1 MIIFCFR
8 IVLVWCLKDGGIGGG
23 QGWPFEAMLNNLTA
37 TALGGHKESC
47 QEDSKPHE
55 IKPSLD
61 RPHHALGVRLHAAHN
76 VRPEHLQG
84 GIHQQHSGGHMSTVP
99 VSMSSS
105 ASDSDKPAK
114 QKRHRTR
121 FTPAQLNELERC
133 FSKTHYPDIFMREE
147 IAMRIG
153 LTESRVQVWF
163 QNRRAKWKKRKK
175 STNVF
180 RSPGALLPSHGLP
193 PFGAG
198 DVCGPGVFADRP
210 WSMPAGLGQ
219 LSQSGVSMGG
229 FGAGTLPQL
238 AADLNPSLPISSVA
252 SGQPYQGHYPL
263 NSLGDTMM
271 SYCNNIASGQQA
283 LEGSPT
289 PPHMGHCANNNA
301 SPDASEL
308 RGAGGGGECEA
319 EAWRG
324 HSIAALRRR
333 ASSLSHIPPYLQLNY
348 DAHSPVY

>member
-1 MIIFCFR
+1 
-8 IVLVWCLKDGGIGGG
+8 
-23 QGWPFEAMLNNLTA
+23 MLNNLTA
-37 TALGGHKESC
+37 TALGGHKEC
-47 QEDSKPHE
+47 GDSKLE
-55 IKPSLD
+55 LELKPSLE
-61 RPHHALGVRLHAAHN
+61 RHHAPGGGARLLAHSI
-76 VRPEHLQG
+76 RADHLQG
-84 GIHQQHSGGHMSTVP
+84 GLHQQHGGHMSVP
-99 VSMSSS
+99 VGMSSS

-133 FSKTHYPDIFMREE
+133 FTKTHYPDIFMREE

-180 RSPGALLPSHGLP
+180 RSPGSLLPSHGLP
-193 PFGAG
+193 PFGG
-198 DVCGPGVFADRP
+198 DVCGPGVFGDRP

-219 LSQSGVSMGG
+219 LSQGGVSMGG
-229 FGAGTLPQL
+229 FGAGGLPQL
-238 AADLNPSLPISSVA
+238 AADLNPSLPISSVG
-252 SGQPYQGHYPL
+252 SQPYQSHYPL

-271 SYCNNIASGQQA
+271 SYCNNISGQQGA

-301 SPDASEL
+301 SPTTSG
-308 RGAGGGGECEA
+308 GAGEGGEE
-319 EAWRG
+319 EVWRG

-333 ASSLSHIPPYLQLNY
+333 ASELSAAIPPYLQLNY

>member
-1 MIIFCFR
+1 
-8 IVLVWCLKDGGIGGG
+8 
-23 QGWPFEAMLNNLTA
+23 MLNNLT
-37 TALGGHKESC
+37 TALGAGHKEQCS
-47 QEDSKPHE
+47 ESKLDL
-55 IKPSLD
+55 KPSLE
-61 RPHHALGVRLHAAHN
+61 RHHAPGARLLAHSI
-76 VRPEHLQG
+76 RADHLQG
-84 GIHQQHSGGHMSTVP
+84 GIHQQHSGHMATVP

-105 ASDSDKPAK
+105 TSDSDKPAK

-133 FSKTHYPDIFMREE
+133 FTKTHYPDIFMREE

-198 DVCGPGVFADRP
+198 DVCSPGVFADRP

-219 LSQSGVSMGG
+219 LSQGGVAMGG
-229 FGAGTLPQL
+229 FGQL
-238 AADLNPSLPISSVA
+238 SELNPALPISSVA
-252 SGQPYQGHYPL
+252 SQPYQSHYPL
-263 NSLGDTMM
+263 NTLGDTMM
-271 SYCNNIASGQQA
+271 SYCNNISGQQ
-283 LEGSPT
+283 LEGSATPT
-289 PPHMGHCANNNA
+289 PPHGGHCGPNNG
-301 SPDASEL
+301 SPTNG
-308 RGAGGGGECEA
+308 GAECGEE
-319 EAWRG
+319 EVWRG

-333 ASSLSHIPPYLQLNY
+333 ASELSAAIPPYLQLNY

>member
-1 MIIFCFR
+1 
-8 IVLVWCLKDGGIGGG
+8 
-23 QGWPFEAMLNNLTA
+23 MLNNLTA

-47 QEDSKPHE
+47 SEDSKQLE
-55 IKPSLD
+55 LKPSVD
-61 RPHHALGVRLHAAHN
+61 RPHHALGARLHLAHI
-76 VRPEHLQG
+76 RTDHLHG
-84 GIHQQHSGGHMSTVP
+84 GIHQQQHSGGHMATVP

-180 RSPGALLPSHGLP
+180 RSPGSLLPSHGLP

-198 DVCGPGVFADRP
+198 DVCSPGVFGDRP
-210 WSMPAGLGQ
+210 WSMPSGLGQ
-219 LSQSGVSMGG
+219 LSQGGVSMGG
-229 FGAGTLPQL
+229 FGAGSLPQL
-238 AADLNPSLPISSVA
+238 AAELNPSLPISSVA
-252 SGQPYQGHYPL
+252 SQQYQSHYPL
-263 NSLGDTMM
+263 NSLGDSMM
-271 SYCNNIASGQQA
+271 SYCGGPGGPGGPA
-283 LEGSPT
+283 LDGSPAS
-289 PPHMGHCANNNA
+289 PHGHCNTA
-301 SPDASEL
+301 SPTAP
-308 RGAGGGGECEA
+308 GGGNVECGEE
-319 EAWRG
+319 ESWRG

-333 ASSLSHIPPYLQLNY
+333 ASELSAAIPPYLQLNY

>member
-1 MIIFCFR
+1 
-8 IVLVWCLKDGGIGGG
+8 
-23 QGWPFEAMLNNLTA
+23 MLNNITA
-37 TALGGHKESC
+37 ATLGGHKEC
-47 QEDSKPHE
+47 GDEPKHE
-55 IKPSLD
+55 PKLLE
-61 RPHHALGVRLHAAHN
+61 RPHHAHARLHIAGIRHEHN
-76 VRPEHLQG
+76 AGL
-84 GIHQQHSGGHMSTVP
+84 HQQHTPHMSAVP
-99 VSMSSS
+99 VSMGSS
-105 ASDSDKPAK
+105 ASDSDKPTK

-180 RSPGALLPSHGLP
+180 RTPGSLLPSHGLP

-198 DVCGPGVFADRP
+198 DPGVFGDRP
-210 WSMPAGLGQ
+210 WSMPAGEWTCLSQ
-219 LSQSGVSMGG
+219 LSQGGVSMGG
-229 FGAGTLPQL
+229 FGAGSLPQL
-238 AADLNPSLPISSVA
+238 AADLAPSLPISSVG

-271 SYCNNIASGQQA
+271 SYCNNMSAAQQS

-289 PPHMGHCANNNA
+289 PPHLAHQANNGSPNNA
-301 SPDASEL
+301 GNNGTGNGD
-308 RGAGGGGECEA
+308 CE
-319 EAWRG
+319 EEGWRG

-333 ASSLSHIPPYLQLNY
+333 ASELSAAIPPYLQLNY

>member
-1 MIIFCFR
+1 
-8 IVLVWCLKDGGIGGG
+8 
-23 QGWPFEAMLNNLTA
+23 MLNNLTA
-37 TALGGHKESC
+37 TALGAGHKEQCS
-47 QEDSKPHE
+47 ESKLDL
-55 IKPSLD
+55 KPSVE
-61 RPHHALGVRLHAAHN
+61 RHHAPGARLLAHSI
-76 VRPEHLQG
+76 RADHLQG
-84 GIHQQHSGGHMSTVP
+84 GIHQQHSSHMSTVP

-133 FSKTHYPDIFMREE
+133 FTKTHYPDIFMREE

-193 PFGAG
+193 PFGTG
-198 DVCGPGVFADRP
+198 DVCSPGVFADRP

-219 LSQSGVSMGG
+219 LSQGGVSMGG
-229 FGAGTLPQL
+229 FGAGALPQL
-238 AADLNPSLPISSVA
+238 AADLNPSLPISSVG
-252 SGQPYQGHYPL
+252 SQPYQSHYPL

-271 SYCNNIASGQQA
+271 SYCNNISGQQSG

-289 PPHMGHCANNNA
+289 PPHMSHCANNNA
-301 SPDASEL
+301 SPTTS
-308 RGAGGGGECEA
+308 GGGGETGE
-319 EAWRG
+319 EEVWRG

-333 ASSLSHIPPYLQLNY
+333 ASELSAAIPPYLQLNY